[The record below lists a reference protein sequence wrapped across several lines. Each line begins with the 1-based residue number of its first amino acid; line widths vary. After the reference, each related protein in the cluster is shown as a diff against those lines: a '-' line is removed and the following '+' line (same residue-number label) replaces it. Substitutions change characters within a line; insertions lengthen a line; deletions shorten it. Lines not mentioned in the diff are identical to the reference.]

1 MTCKCESY
9 NLTFIL
15 NQFKNKSTNLEGQMP
30 NHSSQ
35 LFHYVVRLNKEDSAF
50 FYFQLESNDG
60 LCFYSTLP
68 YEPHTQYRDIDLKG
82 DILLQNEIKHLIN
95 KCGEKFKMDILIEEI
110 IPDQKALH
118 EKK

>member
-1 MTCKCESY
+1 MTCKCESD

-15 NQFKNKSTNLEGQMP
+15 NQIKNKSTDLEGHMP
-30 NHSSQ
+30 NYSSQ
-35 LFHYVVRLNKEDSAF
+35 LFHYIVRLNKEDSAF

-82 DILLQNEIKHLIN
+82 DILLQSEIKHLLDQ
-95 KCGEKFKMDILIEEI
+95 CSQKFKIDVLIDET
-110 IPDQKALH
+110 IPDQKS
-118 EKK
+118 KI